1 MKKCLLQSTLKG
13 IMLWVMPLLFV
24 SHVVGAD
31 KKVKTAGEMLFDFSG
46 DKIGEQWV
54 TVNDN
59 VMGGRSKG
67 GFSFKKGKLIFS
79 GVTNTNGGG
88 FSSIRT
94 KQSDLNLDDKEGV
107 IIRFKGD
114 GRTYKFDVRMGRS
127 SVAHRA
133 EFKTDKDSKGWQIA
147 KIPFSAMS
155 ATWRGSRLDRQRY
168 GLDKSKILSM
178 GFMIYDKK
186 DGPFQLRVDSIKTYS
201 KGE

>member
-1 MKKCLLQSTLKG
+1 MEKNKSLHKLKG
-13 IMLWVMPLLFV
+13 IPPIYV
-24 SHVVGAD
+24 
-31 KKVKTAGEMLFDFSG
+31 
-46 DKIGEQWV
+46 I
-54 TVNDN
+54 
-59 VMGGRSKG
+59 
-67 GFSFKKGKLIFS
+67 
-79 GVTNTNGGG
+79 
-88 FSSIRT
+88 
-94 KQSDLNLDDKEGV
+94 NLDDKEGV

-168 GLDKSKILSM
+168 GLDKSKIQSM

-186 DGPFQLRVDSIKTYS
+186 DGPFLLRVDSIKTYS